1 MRVLWLSLV
10 ILVVDQL
17 TKVWVVQTFDPGL
30 SVPVLGDWLKFTFT
44 TNPGMAFGMELGSK
58 LFLSLFSIVATVAI
72 GVYLWVIREAP
83 LGYRLALAAIIGGA
97 MGNVIDRT
105 FYGVIYGYAPLFY
118 GEVVDFIHV
127 DVYRGVLDLPL
138 LGERFV
144 ALFPIWNVADRGI
157 TLGVVAILLLQGR
170 FQRAMEAREK
180 EKQTASDRGTEPI
193 TDPEPVA
200 APDLVADPE
209 PVGGMDRPIGTSRTA
224 PGPDAELPAK
234 ESRRPDAT
242 V

>member
-1 MRVLWLSLV
+1 MRVLWLSLA

-17 TKVWVVQTFDPGL
+17 TKIWVVQTLDPGF
-30 SVPVLGDWLKFTFT
+30 SVPILGDWLKFTFT

-72 GVYLWVIREAP
+72 GVYLWFIRAAP

-105 FYGVIYGYAPLFY
+105 FYGAVYGYAPLFY

-144 ALFPIWNVADRGI
+144 ALFPIWNVADMGI

-180 EKQTASDRGTEPI
+180 EKQTASGTVPASGA
-193 TDPEPVA
+193 EPVA
-200 APDLVADPE
+200 AERTSGPQPHDPPAEE
-209 PVGGMDRPIGTSRTA
+209 P
-224 PGPDAELPAK
+224 
-234 ESRRPDAT
+234 RRPDAT